1 MVCQKTADPEN
12 IDNEC
17 HVKWQVALSC
27 EIPADLVLCPDQPA
41 RRDRVGLR
49 GVSVSQNEG
58 PPATRGKRGV
68 KPSGKP
74 TLKTIAELTGLAVT
88 TISRAL
94 NNAPELAQDTR
105 DRVQRIAAEI
115 GYLPD
120 RAALRLKTGRTN
132 VIALILEPDE
142 QIYGFGTNLVTGI
155 TEALRDTA
163 YHLVITPLF
172 RNVPPIEPV
181 RHIVRNRMADGVI
194 FSKAETFDER
204 IRFLLDSDFP
214 FISHGRSNWPES
226 HPFVDFDNDAFAYAA
241 TKRLAAKGCR
251 RVSIVLPESALTYTE
266 HLKAG
271 MERAAREAGITHEF
285 AADVNLG
292 SATDAIRNYV
302 IKRSKR
308 PDAPDGY
315 VCASEVSALAVIGAL
330 GDAGRAVGR
339 DAYVVTKQSSS
350 MFMQFQQPA
359 ETVQEDFAEAGRAL
373 GATLLRRIAGDAE
386 NMQTLIQPVID
397 WKD

>member
-1 MVCQKTADPEN
+1 M
-12 IDNEC
+12 
-17 HVKWQVALSC
+17 
-27 EIPADLVLCPDQPA
+27 
-41 RRDRVGLR
+41 
-49 GVSVSQNEG
+49 
-58 PPATRGKRGV
+58 RGKRGA

-74 TLKTIAELTGLAVT
+74 TLKTIAQMTGLAVT

-94 NNAPELAQDTR
+94 NNAPELAQETR
-105 DRVQRIAAEI
+105 DRVQKIAAEI

-142 QIYGFGTNLVTGI
+142 QIYGFGTSLVSGI
-155 TEALRDTA
+155 SEALRDTA

-172 RNVPPIEPV
+172 RNVQPIEPI

-204 IRFLLDSDFP
+204 IRFLLDNDFP
-214 FISHGRSNWPES
+214 FVSHGRSHWPEP
-226 HPFVDFDNDAFAYAA
+226 HPFVDFDNDAYAYAA
-241 TKRLAAKGCR
+241 TRRLAAKGCR
-251 RVSIVLPESALTYTE
+251 KVSIILPDSALTYTD

-271 MERAAREAGITHEF
+271 MERAARDAGIAHEF

-308 PDAPDGY
+308 PDGPDGY
-315 VCASEVSALAVIGAL
+315 VCASEVSALAVIGGLA
-330 GDAGRAVGR
+330 DAGHEVGR
-339 DAYVVTKQSSS
+339 TAHVVTKQSTS
-350 MFMQFQQPA
+350 MFMQFRPPA
-359 ETVQEDFAEAGRAL
+359 EAVQEDFVGAGRDL
-373 GATLLRRIAGDAE
+373 GAILLRRIAGETEGLQRIA
-386 NMQTLIQPVID
+386 QPGFD
-397 WKD
+397 WQD